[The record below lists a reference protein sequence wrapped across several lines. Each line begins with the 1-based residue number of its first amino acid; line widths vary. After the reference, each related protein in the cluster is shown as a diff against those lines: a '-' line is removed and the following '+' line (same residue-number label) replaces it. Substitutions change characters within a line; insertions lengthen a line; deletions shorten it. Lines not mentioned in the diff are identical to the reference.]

1 MKKNWS
7 QEALS
12 NIVNVV
18 LSVDQRMTITAV
30 NDACRE
36 WGYKK
41 EELVGL
47 SFLKV
52 LAPQDICRVSEE
64 FNARSSNRNESWS
77 IDTRALTAEGQ
88 ELEVVWSIGLPDRE
102 GIRYLTATD
111 ISTLKTIYQKIQA
124 SEHRLRTVIND
135 LAAGLVI
142 MNKSGLI
149 ESLNPT
155 AERLFDEL
163 AEKMAGRHISC
174 IFDESAD
181 AGEKSPEWQKIAEQ
195 LLILDKDETTTIRF
209 RKNTGESFD
218 AVLGISNITT
228 YSGDLYLLTF
238 LPLNLTL
245 AIELNK

>member
-1 MKKNWS
+1 MNNYGFK
-7 QEALS
+7 EALS
-12 NIVNVV
+12 KIENVV
-18 LSVDQRMTITAV
+18 LSLDREMTITAV
-30 NDACRE
+30 NEACRN

-41 EELVGL
+41 EKMVGL
-47 SFLKV
+47 SFFKV
-52 LAPQDICRVSEE
+52 LAPQDIGRVAEE
-64 FNARSSNRNESWS
+64 FNSRSSNRNESWS
-77 IDTRALTAEGQ
+77 IDTRVLTVEGQ
-88 ELEVVWSIGLPDRE
+88 ELEVLWTISAADKE

-111 ISTLKTIYQKIQA
+111 ISEFKSVYQRIQA
-124 SEHRLRTVIND
+124 SEHRIRTVINS
-135 LAAGLVI
+135 LATGLVI

-174 IFDESAD
+174 LFDESAD

-195 LLILDKDETTTIRF
+195 LLLLEQDQTTMIRCR
-209 RKNTGESFD
+209 RKTGESFD
-218 AVLGISNITT
+218 ALLGISNIST
-228 YSGDLYLLTF
+228 YAGDLYLLTF